1 MANVVWFRSW
11 SLILARL
18 PQLSGEIWPL
28 PQINYESEKE
38 QDFSEYSELEASWLS
53 TGQSILVHDAFLE
66 FIKLSEISR
75 DITYAFYGP
84 ANPGEG
90 VTPKKLIRFHKRLC
104 MWKCELPD
112 DLNLQLANNTPQCF
126 HIQ

>member
-1 MANVVWFRSW
+1 MVNVVWFRSW

-18 PQLSGEIWPL
+18 PQLSGEVWPL
-28 PQINYESEKE
+28 PQTNYETE
-38 QDFSEYSELEASWLS
+38 QDLSEYSELEASWLS
-53 TGQSILVHDAFLE
+53 TGQSTRVHEAFLE

-84 ANPGEG
+84 ATPGEG